1 MDTSAEASHQV
12 NGKESAVRI
21 GIVGNHLYGQIFTR
35 SIETTGRAQA
45 VAMCPEF
52 SENLEPFA
60 TEHHLKPYP
69 DLNSML
75 RAEKL
80 DAVMVASVTANHES
94 DAIACLSAGAH
105 VLVDRPMAMTVQG
118 CDNMIAAAWAAGR
131 TCMVGYV
138 LQFWPEYVAIRE
150 MIQRGDLGKPL
161 FVTASRVSGVLN
173 PSWQARLLNPNYGL
187 GGLEAHAHDIDL
199 LISLFGEPQ
208 EITAHGTFTKNGS
221 CAQVHSLLRFK
232 DGCRAGV
239 EADYRV
245 PLNFPLSMYF
255 RVVGEAAAAVF
266 TFRGALA
273 ARDTARR
280 RVTLFKDGSDPVDMP
295 VPITD
300 AYANMVNY
308 FIDCIAKGEEPQAG
322 SPRQAR
328 QSVQTLLAIRHSA
341 QAEQMTHPLD
351 SS

>member
-1 MDTSAEASHQV
+1 MM

-35 SIETTGRAQA
+35 SIESTGRAQA
-45 VAMCPEF
+45 IAMCPEF

-60 TEHHLKPYP
+60 AEHHLKPYR
-69 DLNSML
+69 DLASML

-94 DAIACLSAGAH
+94 DVIACLSAGAH
-105 VLVDRPMAMTVQG
+105 VLVDRPMAMTVQS
-118 CDNMIAAAWAAGR
+118 CDDMIAAAWAAGR
-131 TCMVGYV
+131 TLMVGYV
-138 LQFWPEYVAIRE
+138 LQFWPEYVAVRE
-150 MIQRGDLGKPL
+150 MIQRGALGKPL

-173 PSWQARLLNPNYGL
+173 PSWQARLLNPEYGL

-199 LISLFGEPQ
+199 LISMFGEPLA
-208 EITAHGTFTKNGS
+208 ISAHGTFTENRG
-221 CAQVHSLLRFK
+221 CVQVHSLLTFK

-245 PLNFPLSMYF
+245 PLNFPLSMYL
-255 RVVGEAAAAVF
+255 RVVGEDASVVF

-280 RVTLFKDGSDPVDMP
+280 RLTFFKTGNDPVDVE

-300 AYANMVNY
+300 AYSNMANY
-308 FIDCIAKGEEPQAG
+308 FLDCVEKGQ
-322 SPRQAR
+322 
-328 QSVQTLLAIRHSA
+328 
-341 QAEQMTHPLD
+341 
-351 SS
+351 

>member
-1 MDTSAEASHQV
+1 M
-12 NGKESAVRI
+12 RI
-21 GIVGNHLYGQIFTR
+21 GIVGNHLYGQLFTR

-80 DAVMVASVTANHES
+80 DGVMVASVTANHES
-94 DAIACLSAGAH
+94 DVIACLSAGAH
-105 VLVDRPMAMTVQG
+105 VLVDRPMAMTVQS
-118 CDNMIAAAWAAGR
+118 CDRMITAARSAER
-131 TCMVGYV
+131 TLMVGYV
-138 LQFWPEYVAIRE
+138 LQFWPEYVLIRE

-161 FVTASRVSGVLN
+161 IVTASRVSGVLN
-173 PSWQARLLNPNYGL
+173 PSWQARLLNPDYGL

-199 LISLFGEPQ
+199 LISLFGDPQ
-208 EITAHGTFTKNGS
+208 VIMAHGTFTENGS
-221 CAQVHSLLRFK
+221 CAQVHSLLRFT

-245 PLNFPLSMYF
+245 PLNFPLSMYI

-280 RVTLFKDGSDPVDMP
+280 RLTFFKNGTDPVDVS

-300 AYANMVNY
+300 AYANMANY
-308 FIDCIAKGEEPQAG
+308 FLDCIAKGQEPQQG
-322 SPRQAR
+322 SALQAR
-328 QSVQTLLAIRHSA
+328 QSVLALLAILQSVKG
-341 QAEQMTHPLD
+341 EQKKLSTD